1 LSQQAGLYKF
11 LQTVKVGAEGGDCGI
26 CPVLLHR
33 NRDWGLELNLFE
45 VEKNLKSMDTSF
57 RSSRG
62 REVVRAGV
70 LIAVAVMLVLVP
82 RVALAHAV
90 LIQSTPAIN
99 ATVAG
104 PEVAVSMKFSL
115 RVDGARSTLLLSTS
129 DGTSK
134 PLAIDRQSS
143 PDTLTTRA
151 TNLSPGSYAIH
162 WQVLATDGH
171 VTRGEIPFHVK

>member
-1 LSQQAGLYKF
+1 MYPKGM
-11 LQTVKVGAEGGDCGI
+11 
-26 CPVLLHR
+26 
-33 NRDWGLELNLFE
+33 N
-45 VEKNLKSMDTSF
+45 TSLC
-57 RSSRG
+57 SSRV

-70 LIAVAVMLVLVP
+70 MIAVAVVLVLVP

-90 LIQSTPAIN
+90 LVQSTPTIN
-99 ATVAG
+99 ATVDG

-115 RVDGARSTLLLSTS
+115 RVDGARSTVLLNTS
-129 DGTSK
+129 DGKSK

-151 TNLSPGSYAIH
+151 TNLTPGNYAIH

-171 VTRGEIPFHVK
+171 VTRGQIPFRVK

>member
-1 LSQQAGLYKF
+1 MYPKG
-11 LQTVKVGAEGGDCGI
+11 
-26 CPVLLHR
+26 
-33 NRDWGLELNLFE
+33 
-45 VEKNLKSMDTSF
+45 MDTSL
-57 RSSRG
+57 RSSRV

-70 LIAVAVMLVLVP
+70 MIVAAVVLVLVP

-99 ATVAG
+99 ATIEG

-129 DGTSK
+129 DGKSK
-134 PLAIDRQSS
+134 PLAIDRQGA
-143 PDTLTTRA
+143 PDTLTTRI
-151 TNLSPGSYAIH
+151 TKLGPGDYAIH

-171 VTRGEIPFHVK
+171 VTRGRIPFRVK

>member
-1 LSQQAGLYKF
+1 MF
-11 LQTVKVGAEGGDCGI
+11 
-26 CPVLLHR
+26 
-33 NRDWGLELNLFE
+33 
-45 VEKNLKSMDTSF
+45 
-57 RSSRG
+57 
-62 REVVRAGV
+62 
-70 LIAVAVMLVLVP
+70 AVAVALVLIP

-90 LIQSTPAIN
+90 LLQSMPAMN
-99 ATVAG
+99 ATVDG

-115 RVDGARSTLLLSTS
+115 RVDGARSTVLLNTS
-129 DGTSK
+129 DGKSK

-151 TNLSPGSYAIH
+151 TNLTPGNYAIH